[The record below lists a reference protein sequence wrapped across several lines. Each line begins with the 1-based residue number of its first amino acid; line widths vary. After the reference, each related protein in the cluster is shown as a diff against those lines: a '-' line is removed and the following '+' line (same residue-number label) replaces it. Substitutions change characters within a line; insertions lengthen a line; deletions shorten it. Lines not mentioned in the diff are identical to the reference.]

1 MRADL
6 DRGRRRRGHPWRV
19 QVRLGVAV
27 HAALFTGGGERGRRR
42 KVFFC
47 CRRCRGKVYSKGKCD
62 CVRKTGHGRAFV
74 LKLRT
79 VLLKLLHFIY
89 IYSLGSILFF
99 FTTACLS
106 LLLLIIFILLLLGYR
121 TVRSVRINTGTYR
134 IIPYGINY
142 QYPRG

>member
-121 TVRSVRINTGTYR
+121 TVRSVRI
-134 IIPYGINY
+134 IPVRTVLSYGINY